1 MLEYSATNFGANK
14 ADNDRELL
22 DGEFFDGERS
32 AAQLKPVSDE
42 QWTALA
48 HNDAAYDGQFFYA
61 VKTTKIFCRPSC
73 KSKLPNRDNIC
84 MFGTAEQALA
94 ASFRP
99 CKRCKPTGKRLP
111 DEEWVELIT
120 TYIDAHYNET
130 LTLELLAQLSHGSP
144 YHLHRVF
151 KKVTGI
157 TPADYIQQTRIS
169 HARQLLDNS
178 KLSVAEIG
186 AAVGLANIPYF
197 ITLFKKKTGQTP
209 ESYRKKGRD

>member
-1 MLEYSATNFGANK
+1 MLKHSATNSGQRR
-14 ADNDRELL
+14 ADHDQ
-22 DGEFFDGERS
+22 GGFDGERPDI
-32 AAQLKPVSDE
+32 ALQPVSDE

-48 HNDAAYDGQFFYA
+48 NNDTAYDSQFFYA

-84 MFGTAEQALA
+84 MFSTAEQALA

-99 CKRCKPTGKRLP
+99 CKRCKPTGERLP
-111 DEEWVELIT
+111 DEEWIELIT
-120 TYIDAHYNET
+120 TYIDAHYNAA

-157 TPADYIQQTRIS
+157 TPVDYIQQARITR
-169 HARQLLDNS
+169 AKELLDNS
-178 KLSVAEIG
+178 RLSVAEIG
-186 AAVGLANIPYF
+186 AAVGLANTPYF